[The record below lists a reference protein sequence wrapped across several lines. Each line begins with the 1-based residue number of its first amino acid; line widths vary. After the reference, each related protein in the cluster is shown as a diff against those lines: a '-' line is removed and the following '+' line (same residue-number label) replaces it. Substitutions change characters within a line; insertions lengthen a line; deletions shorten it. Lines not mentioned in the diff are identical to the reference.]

1 MKKLMLLFAIF
12 SILGLQVYAQNTVT
26 GKVIDDSGE
35 ALPGVSVLVK
45 GTTIGTMS
53 LGDGTY
59 TIEVPDGSNTL
70 VFSYIGMETQE
81 VTITGNVIDVTMKP
95 SVKLL
100 MKLL

>member
-1 MKKLMLLFAIF
+1 MLLFAIF

-59 TIEVPDGSNTL
+59 SIEVPDGSNTL